1 MVNGGPKRYLS
12 LSFKR
17 AKTTLSLNFK
27 EAMRVDSKR
36 RAHLHPLRAITVSD
50 VLLTKEEFV

>member
-17 AKTTLSLNFK
+17 AKTALSLNFK

-36 RAHLHPLRAITVSD
+36 RAPLRPIFTH
-50 VLLTKEEFV
+50 